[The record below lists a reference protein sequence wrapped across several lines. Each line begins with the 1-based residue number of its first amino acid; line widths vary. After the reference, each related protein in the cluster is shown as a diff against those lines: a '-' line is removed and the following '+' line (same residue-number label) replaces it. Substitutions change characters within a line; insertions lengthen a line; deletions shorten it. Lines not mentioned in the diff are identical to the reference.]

1 MLITSGLFNVAR
13 EVISKHYSITTSL
26 NVVCCQLHGR
36 RNRLK
41 TQRVR
46 E

>member
-1 MLITSGLFNVAR
+1 MLIISGLFNVAR
-13 EVISKHYSITTSL
+13 EIISKHYSITTFL
-26 NVVCCQLHGR
+26 NVIRSQLHGR

-41 TQRVR
+41 AQRVR